1 MVHKIKNFSELNK
14 NKAREDI
21 LTIGEASLE
30 AIDTEK
36 IIKDSISIKNQTL
49 FIKDESFD
57 LTKFKNIKVIGFGK
71 ASCEAS
77 LALEKVI
84 GARITQGISLGVS
97 TAASEYIQTYE
108 GTHPLPSAINTKIS
122 HDILIMSQEAT
133 ADDLVLVVVSGG
145 GSALLCWP
153 ETEREQSKTLY
164 ETFLKTGGSINEL
177 NIIRKHLSLLKGG
190 GLAKAL
196 YPATVVGLIFS
207 DIPGGHYDMIA
218 SGPTFKDTSTREN
231 AVKLIN
237 KYNLGHF
244 DLLETPKEDKF
255 FEKVHNIAL
264 VSNDTALSAMKTTAE
279 KLGYEAKILTDQ
291 NYDDAKTII
300 SKMQLAL
307 KRPGVILVGGE
318 QSLVV
323 VKTGGKGGRCSYATL
338 QALLQLGSKE
348 TFLFLASDGLD
359 NGPSAGGIA
368 DEYTKNQA
376 LKLKLDIKDYLDRFD
391 GFTFLEKTGD
401 FLMTSKT
408 NANVS
413 DLMVLLK
420 E

>member
-1 MVHKIKNFSELNK
+1 MIHKIKNFSEINK
-14 NKAREDI
+14 TQAREHI
-21 LTIGEASLE
+21 LTIGEAGLE

-36 IIKDSISIKNQTL
+36 IIKNSVSIKNQTL
-49 FIKDESFD
+49 LIKEWSFD
-57 LTKFKNIKVIGFGK
+57 LSKFKNIKVIGFGK

-77 LALEKVI
+77 VALEKII
-84 GARITQGISLGVS
+84 GSRITKGISLGVS
-97 TAASEYIQTYE
+97 TAACEYIQTYE
-108 GTHPLPSAINTKIS
+108 GTHPLPSSINTKIS
-122 HDILIMSQEAT
+122 HDILTMSQEAA
-133 ADDLVLVVVSGG
+133 ADDLVIIVVSGG

-153 ETEREQSKTLY
+153 QSECEQGKILY
-164 ETFLKTGGSINEL
+164 ETFLKSGGSISEL

-218 SGPTFKDTSTREN
+218 SGPTYKDTTTRAD

-244 DLLETPKEDKF
+244 DLIETPKEDKF
-255 FEKVHNIAL
+255 FEKVFNIPL
-264 VSNDTALSAMKTTAE
+264 VSNNTALEAMQTTAE

-291 NYDDAKTII
+291 NYEDAKTII
-300 SKMQLAL
+300 TKMQSFL
-307 KRPGVILVGGE
+307 KRPGVLLVGGE

-323 VKTGGKGGRCSYATL
+323 TKPGGKGGRCAYAAT
-338 QALLQLGSKE
+338 QALLQLNQKE

-359 NGPSAGGIA
+359 NGPAAGGVV
-368 DEYTKNQA
+368 DLYTKNQA
-376 LKLKLDIKDYLDRFD
+376 DLQKLDVKDYLERFD
-391 GFTFLEKTGD
+391 GLTLLEKTNSHLLTG
-401 FLMTSKT
+401 KT